1 MVSMKS
7 GAWVALALAIFT
19 VSALGCASTDTK
31 PVATRDLSSIA
42 GRWTGSVTLPGG
54 TTTQGTVDIGT
65 TGDYVLQA
73 GAFAARGTAS
83 LKDGD
88 VVFTPSYSSGSGAN
102 VLGRRSSTAS
112 ITTRPDGTL
121 VMTGFGHSDGGPF
134 NFMATR
140 QK

>member
-1 MVSMKS
+1 MVSTKR
-7 GAWVALALAIFT
+7 GALVSLAIAIFT
-19 VSALGCASTDTK
+19 ASALGCASSDTK
-31 PVATRDLSSIA
+31 PMATRDISSIA
-42 GRWTGSVTLPGG
+42 GRWVGSVTGPGG
-54 TTTQGTVDIGT
+54 TTSQGTVDIGT
-65 TGDYVLQA
+65 NGDYVLQA

-88 VVFTPSYSSGSGAN
+88 IVFTPSYSSGSGAIRMGN
-102 VLGRRSSTAS
+102 RSSSAS
-112 ITTRPDGTL
+112 ITERPDGTM

>member
-1 MVSMKS
+1 
-7 GAWVALALAIFT
+7 
-19 VSALGCASTDTK
+19 
-31 PVATRDLSSIA
+31 
-42 GRWTGSVTLPGG
+42 
-54 TTTQGTVDIGT
+54 
-65 TGDYVLQA
+65 
-73 GAFAARGTAS
+73 
-83 LKDGD
+83 

-102 VLGRRSSTAS
+102 VLAHRSSTAS

>member
-1 MVSMKS
+1 MVSIKS
-7 GAWVALALAIFT
+7 TAWVALALAIFT
-19 VSALGCASTDTK
+19 ASALGCASSDAK
-31 PVATRDLSSIA
+31 PMATRDLSSIA

-54 TTTQGTVDIGT
+54 TTTQGTLDVGT

-88 VVFTPSYSSGSGAN
+88 VVFRPSYSSGASATLLAN
-102 VLGRRSSTAS
+102 RTSTAS
-112 ITTRPDGTL
+112 ITTRPDGTM

>member
-7 GAWVALALAIFT
+7 GVWVALALAIFT
-19 VSALGCASTDTK
+19 ISALGCASSDTK

-42 GRWTGSVTLPGG
+42 GRWVGSVTLPGG
-54 TTTQGTVDIGT
+54 TTTQGTLDVGT
-65 TGDYVLQA
+65 NGDYVLQA

-88 VVFTPSYSSGSGAN
+88 VVFRPSYSSGPSATLLAN
-102 VLGRRSSTAS
+102 RTSSAS
-112 ITTRPDGTL
+112 ISTRPDGTL